1 MTFQRAIVRNERLFV
16 PSGSRLVVGASSFQR
31 CIFGSTI
38 VCRCIKRPVSQPTI
52 YFRWRIEA
60 RRWRWRC
67 SIAGEIQPR
76 EPRRPSPLLF
86 PSPAAPLPRIGK
98 CVTRRR
104 SAITPSSSFSSLLP
118 PCPVREPSFHGR
130 KQKLHAPGTPHNEF
144 LFIARCH
151 AVLERGCR
159 SECGFGGEWGEGRG
173 ERGKRSRVERRDG
186 TIRSR

>member
-16 PSGSRLVVGASSFQR
+16 PSGSRLVVEASSFQR

-86 PSPAAPLPRIGK
+86 PSPASPAAPLPRVGK

-118 PCPVREPSFHGR
+118 F
-130 KQKLHAPGTPHNEF
+130 LAPF
-144 LFIARCH
+144 A
-151 AVLERGCR
+151 
-159 SECGFGGEWGEGRG
+159 
-173 ERGKRSRVERRDG
+173 SRVSTGESKNYTLPGHRITNSFSSLAATRF
-186 TIRSR
+186 

>member
-86 PSPAAPLPRIGK
+86 PSPASPAAPLPRVGK

-104 SAITPSSSFSSLLP
+104 SAITPSFSSLLP
-118 PCPVREPSFHGR
+118 F
-130 KQKLHAPGTPHNEF
+130 LAPF
-144 LFIARCH
+144 A
-151 AVLERGCR
+151 
-159 SECGFGGEWGEGRG
+159 
-173 ERGKRSRVERRDG
+173 SRVSTGESKNYTLPGHRITNSFSSLAATRF
-186 TIRSR
+186 

>member
-86 PSPAAPLPRIGK
+86 PSPASRFPASGSVSLVVVPLLPPPPPSLSSSPPPLPRSRAEFPREK
-98 CVTRRR
+98 
-104 SAITPSSSFSSLLP
+104 AKIT
-118 PCPVREPSFHGR
+118 
-130 KQKLHAPGTPHNEF
+130 
-144 LFIARCH
+144 
-151 AVLERGCR
+151 
-159 SECGFGGEWGEGRG
+159 
-173 ERGKRSRVERRDG
+173 RSRD
-186 TIRSR
+186 TA

>member
-76 EPRRPSPLLF
+76 EPRRPSPLLPSF
-86 PSPAAPLPRIGK
+86 PPLPPRFPASGSVSLVVVPLLPPPPPSPSSSLSPLPRSRAEFPREK
-98 CVTRRR
+98 
-104 SAITPSSSFSSLLP
+104 AKIT
-118 PCPVREPSFHGR
+118 C
-130 KQKLHAPGTPHNEF
+130 
-144 LFIARCH
+144 
-151 AVLERGCR
+151 
-159 SECGFGGEWGEGRG
+159 
-173 ERGKRSRVERRDG
+173 SRD
-186 TIRSR
+186 TA